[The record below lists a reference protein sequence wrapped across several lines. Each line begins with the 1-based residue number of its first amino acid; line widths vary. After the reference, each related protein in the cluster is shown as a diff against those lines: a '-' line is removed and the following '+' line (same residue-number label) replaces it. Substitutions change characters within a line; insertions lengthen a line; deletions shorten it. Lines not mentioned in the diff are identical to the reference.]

1 MDNERAIEIVRLL
14 SSGIDPCTG
23 EVLTKEHVLHQA
35 EVIRALFYALH
46 ALEKYS
52 SRPANSGNSWTESED
67 QRLLAAFHA
76 GITEEAI
83 ARAHQR
89 SVGAI
94 VSRLTKLNE
103 ESTSH
108 QDDDMSSFM
117 DDDFIDDDVFFDFY
131 DTGYI
136 KDTSLRDIYDAIS
149 DGSGEPVYL
158 SDGVWLDSGGRTH
171 DWGR

>member
-1 MDNERAIEIVRLL
+1 MQENLSMDNERAIEIVRLL

-117 DDDFIDDDVFFDFY
+117 DGDEFCD

-136 KDTSLRDIYDAIS
+136 EDTSLHDIYDAIS